1 MFHCYCRIVAL
12 VVKVR
17 ALKSQVVGRAN
28 DRSRS
33 EDCCLRASGK
43 GSLEK
48 SIEDEEQ
55 NINTS
60 KLQTVRSDGLF
71 EITNRDLL
79 ISDCAKQLS
88 YSAT

>member
-1 MFHCYCRIVAL
+1 MTEVAARIAASGR
-12 VVKVR
+12 VVKAR
-17 ALKSQVVGRAN
+17 WRRSQ
-28 DRSRS
+28 
-33 EDCCLRASGK
+33 
-43 GSLEK
+43 K

-71 EITNRDLL
+71 EITHRDLL

>member
-1 MFHCYCRIVAL
+1 MTEVAARIAASGR
-12 VVKVR
+12 VVKAR
-17 ALKSQVVGRAN
+17 GRRSQ
-28 DRSRS
+28 
-33 EDCCLRASGK
+33 
-43 GSLEK
+43 K